1 MKSQPE
7 LVIRPHAPLRRLILT
22 VTLVVLGLVGLYV
35 AFELGRYV
43 AGYDILSAIRE
54 RAQLNG
60 TITQLKAT
68 NTALHARIIE
78 LDTVNAGHAREDQEV
93 SRTIGDLQAQVAR
106 QTEELA
112 FYRAVVAEGAP
123 AIGLRVGTVRL
134 TAAKPAGEF
143 VVHISLVR
151 AGKTEGM
158 ISGTVSLTVDGQDAG
173 GKAATLDNQTLVGGR
188 AGAGASATG
197 GGAGA
202 AGAAADVP
210 YDFRYYQELEQTVA
224 LPPGFRPAHLTV
236 EVASSHKNVAPLSQT
251 FPWSAVDVP

>member
-173 GKAATLDNQTLVGGR
+173 GKAATLDNQTLV
-188 AGAGASATG
+188 AGAAAGGAGGGASAS
-197 GGAGA
+197 AG
-202 AGAAADVP
+202 GAAADVP
-210 YDFRYYQELEQTVA
+210 YNFRYYQELEQTVA

>member
-7 LVIRPHAPLRRLILT
+7 LVIRPHAPMRRLILT
-22 VTLVVLGLVGLYV
+22 VTLVVLGIVGLYV
-35 AFELGRYV
+35 AFELGRNV
-43 AGYDILSAIRE
+43 AGYNILSAIRE
-54 RAQLNG
+54 RERLDRTVA
-60 TITQLKAT
+60 QLKAT

-78 LDTVNAGHAREDQEV
+78 LDTVNAGHAREDQVV

-134 TAAKPAGEF
+134 TAAKPAGQF

-151 AGKTEGM
+151 AGKTDGM
-158 ISGTVSLTVDGQDAG
+158 ISGTVGLTVDGQDAG
-173 GKAATLDNQTLVGGR
+173 GKAATLDNQAL
-188 AGAGASATG
+188 AG
-197 GGAGA
+197 
-202 AGAAADVP
+202 AADVP

-236 EVASSHKNVAPLSQT
+236 EVASSHRNVAPLTQT